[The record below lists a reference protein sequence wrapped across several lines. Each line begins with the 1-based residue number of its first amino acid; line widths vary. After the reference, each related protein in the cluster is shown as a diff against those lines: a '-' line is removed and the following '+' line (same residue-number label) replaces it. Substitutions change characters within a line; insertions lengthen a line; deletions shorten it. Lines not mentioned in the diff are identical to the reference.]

1 LNQAF
6 LRCGFAKWK
15 DYRGLRNLHLF
26 VFSCWG
32 NIVFFAYSFNTGNRK
47 TIMRSFASDN
57 NSGVHP
63 LVMEALNQANQD
75 HAVGYGDDAWT
86 EEAVRKIREAFTPD
100 CEPLFVFNGTGSNAV
115 ALQLCTRSYNSI
127 ICAETAHIYV
137 DECGSPARMTG
148 CQIRPVATPDGKL
161 TPELVRPYLCHF
173 GEQHHSQP
181 GAFYISQCTELGT
194 VYQPDEIRA
203 LTELAHRYGMYVH
216 MDGARLANACAALNL
231 SFKELTADCGIDILS
246 FGGTKNGLMLGE
258 SVIIFNPALKKEA
271 YFVRKQSAQL
281 ASKLRYLSC
290 QFTAYLTDDLW
301 LKNAS
306 HANRMAE
313 LLYTGLKE
321 LPEVRFTQKMESN
334 QLFLTMPRPVIDSL
348 LKDYFFYFWNEEGN
362 EIRFVT
368 SFDTTE
374 QDIEEL
380 LRAIRSYCH

>member
-1 LNQAF
+1 
-6 LRCGFAKWK
+6 
-15 DYRGLRNLHLF
+15 
-26 VFSCWG
+26 
-32 NIVFFAYSFNTGNRK
+32 
-47 TIMRSFASDN
+47 MRSFASDN

-63 LVMEALNQANQD
+63 LVMEALNRANRD
-75 HAVGYGDDAWT
+75 HAVGYGDDVWT

-115 ALQLCTRSYNSI
+115 ALQLCTRPYNSI

-137 DECGSPARMTG
+137 DECGAPARMTG

-194 VYQPDEIRA
+194 VYRPDEIRA
-203 LTELAHRYGMYVH
+203 LTELAHRHVMYVH
-216 MDGARLANACAALNL
+216 MYGARRANACAALYL
-231 SFKELTADCGIDILS
+231 SFRQLTVDCGIDILS

-271 YFVRKQSAQL
+271 CFVRKQSAQL

-306 HANRMAE
+306 HANRMAQ
-313 LLYTGLKE
+313 LLYAGLKE
-321 LPEVRFTQKMESN
+321 LPGVRFMQKVESN
-334 QLFLTMPRPVIDSL
+334 QLFLTMPRPVIDNL
-348 LKDYFFYFWNEEGN
+348 LKDYFFYFWNEEEN

-380 LRAIRSYCH
+380 LHAIRRYCH